1 MTHPTQLSPL
11 CMSYKQLLPTTP
23 ITLLLLLILQHL
35 PSQGKEEEEKL
46 ALDTQSL
53 FFPFENARVCVERDS
68 VTKCFQQTTTCDQ
81 RAYPP
86 NAQ

>member
-53 FFPFENARVCVERDS
+53 FFPL
-68 VTKCFQQTTTCDQ
+68 
-81 RAYPP
+81 
-86 NAQ
+86 